1 MFASIARRYD
11 LNNHL
16 HSMGMDRRWRGVAV
30 RMSQVPEGARVLDVA
45 CGTGD
50 LSEAFARTP
59 AAEVVGLDF
68 TREMLDVARAR
79 QASLAPEFARKLR
92 YVEGDAMALPFD
104 DASFDRASIAFGLR
118 NVSEPDKAL
127 SEFKRVLRPGGRL
140 TVLEFDQPGSR
151 IVRWL
156 NDLYCAR
163 IMPMTATLISRDKS
177 GAYYYLPRSVRTFM
191 TSDALRDVLARAGFA
206 DARTRRLSLGI
217 CACTIADNP
226 RIT

>member
-16 HSMGMDRRWRGVAV
+16 HSMGMDRGWRRVAV
-30 RMSQVPEGARVLDVA
+30 TMSEVPEGARVLDVA

-68 TREMLDVARAR
+68 TREMLEVARTR
-79 QASLAPEFARKLR
+79 QSTLAPEFARKLT
-92 YVEGDAMALPFD
+92 YIEGDAMALPFD
-104 DASFDRASIAFGLR
+104 DASFDRVSIAFGLR
-118 NVSEPDKAL
+118 NVSAPEKAL

-140 TVLEFDQPGSR
+140 AVLEFDQPRSR
-151 IVRWL
+151 IVRWF

-163 IMPMTATLISRDKS
+163 IMPMTATLISGDKS
-177 GAYYYLPRSVRTFM
+177 GAYYYLPRSVQTFM
-191 TSDALRDVLARAGFA
+191 TSDVLRDALARAGFA

-217 CACTIADNP
+217 CACTVADNP
-226 RIT
+226 RIA